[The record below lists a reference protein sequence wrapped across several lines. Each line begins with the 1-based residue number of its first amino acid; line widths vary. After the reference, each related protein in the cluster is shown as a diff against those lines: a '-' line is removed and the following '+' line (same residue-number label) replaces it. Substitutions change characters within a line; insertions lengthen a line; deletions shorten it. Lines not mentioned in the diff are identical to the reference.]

1 VKAPIDWHV
10 SGCQR
15 HGLRLLPGLALGL
28 VWLAASAALA
38 GEFKSERG
46 FSLTYPDGWSAM
58 SKEQQKDAADQAK
71 AVLSKAPDI
80 NLDKVAVFLFN
91 PTPASLGENVNVVV
105 IAGRLPMDDASCSKY
120 RNGLIEQYGRA
131 GIHVSHT
138 DCRLIKVGDRDAIS
152 WHCDAQFPGPV
163 PLMRQW
169 QVVLSSRRQSY
180 IVTCTA
186 PAAVYGQIEPVF
198 TQIVHSVRIEPDKGF
213 AWGDLSPVARYAIL
227 GAIAGGAVGGILALA
242 RRLRR
247 RLPPATP

>member
-1 VKAPIDWHV
+1 
-10 SGCQR
+10 
-15 HGLRLLPGLALGL
+15 
-28 VWLAASAALA
+28 
-38 GEFKSERG
+38 
-46 FSLTYPDGWSAM
+46 
-58 SKEQQKDAADQAK
+58 
-71 AVLSKAPDI
+71 
-80 NLDKVAVFLFN
+80 
-91 PTPASLGENVNVVV
+91 
-105 IAGRLPMDDASCSKY
+105 
-120 RNGLIEQYGRA
+120 
-131 GIHVSHT
+131 
-138 DCRLIKVGDRDAIS
+138 
-152 WHCDAQFPGPV
+152 
-163 PLMRQW
+163 MRQW